1 MVLIIRR
8 FPLQDTAHRNPTLA
22 PPNASPARRLAPAP
36 TAPGGAAL
44 YWPPRRAPRS
54 APCLTIWS
62 SPNGTVID
70 GSGAARFAADVG
82 VKDGKIAAIG
92 RIRDRRVRTIDAEG
106 HVVTPGFVDGHT
118 HMDAQIFWDRLG
130 SCSCYHGVTS
140 VVMGNCGFTIAPCR
154 EQDADLVFRNL
165 ERAEDISRDAMLAG
179 IDWTWETFPE
189 FLDTIDALPKGIN
202 YAGYIGHSAL
212 RTYVMGERAFSE
224 APTPDELEIMCAL
237 ATEAVT
243 AGAIGFSTSR
253 TVNHVTADDRPVASR
268 AADWDEVRAI
278 VNAVGKTGRGI
289 FEIAHEQV
297 GRSPERLREYFDRL
311 RDLAVESGVP
321 QTWGMFSSRFA
332 PDYWRGYVNLVDETC
347 AAGGRMFV
355 QVHSRPLNMLLSFKT
370 QLPFDKWDTW
380 RDIRA
385 LPLSE
390 QKAKLRDPDLRTKL
404 IEAAN
409 GTAPGGKVVGVEARP
424 PDYDHF
430 YIMDDM
436 SGEDRL
442 LRDVAAE
449 RGMEPVDL
457 MIELS
462 LQKDFNQFFRQ
473 PAANE
478 NQGDVSG
485 NDPASPFGRDL
496 LRLRRPRLADHGQL
510 PANPPARPLGTREG
524 SPDPRRRGAPT
535 HLQHRDPMGDARPR
549 LAPRG
554 HERRPRGVRPGHR
567 GTGNAGGGPRPARRR
582 QAAQASSQRHQEH
595 RRERRSLPYQ
605 QRTHRRP
612 GRETVPRIAEDGVN
626 AWTAPGN
633 RSRTTNFHQLA
644 LRIAN
649 CGRCRAFG

>member
-1 MVLIIRR
+1 MPYDLVI
-8 FPLQDTAHRNPTLA
+8 A
-22 PPNASPARRLAPAP
+22 
-36 TAPGGAAL
+36 
-44 YWPPRRAPRS
+44 
-54 APCLTIWS
+54 
-62 SPNGTVID
+62 NGTVID

-268 AADWDEVRAI
+268 AAGWDEVRAI

-478 NQGDVSG
+478 NQGDVLEMIQHPRSVVTFSDSG
-485 NDPASPFGRDL
+485 AHVSQIMDSSLQTHLLGHWVREKEALSLEDAVRQLTYNTATQWGMHDRGLIREGMNADLVVFDPDTVGPEMPEVVHD
-496 LRLRRPRLADHGQL
+496 L
-510 PANPPARPLGTREG
+510 PA
-524 SPDPRRRGAPT
+524 GAK
-535 HLQHRDPMGDARPR
+535 R
-549 LAPRG
+549 LKQVAKG
-554 HERRPRGVRPGHR
+554 IKNTVVNGEVFLTNNEH
-567 GTGNAGGGPRPARRR
+567 TG
-582 QAAQASSQRHQEH
+582 AQAGKLFRGLQK
-595 RRERRSLPYQ
+595 
-605 QRTHRRP
+605 
-612 GRETVPRIAEDGVN
+612 
-626 AWTAPGN
+626 TA
-633 RSRTTNFHQLA
+633 
-644 LRIAN
+644 
-649 CGRCRAFG
+649 